1 MILGRRS
8 ARPSSAPRAPARGP
22 VIPYEYA
29 ARFDLTGHPGNV
41 VQDVITVSPDGA
53 FVAAAIGY
61 GFLEDRSAPVPL
73 GLTGNRVPAEVTL
86 GELPISALLSGLRS
100 NPRAESMLFEGS
112 AAEDDGGGLAYSSEE
127 VSPELLD
134 KLFLTRQGRR
144 DLSFLFSMVDSSTG
158 RELQDEPLHSLA
170 SLGAAN
176 GERPFRLLARPL
188 RFLPRSTLRL
198 QVVERTQDA
207 RGTLFIVL
215 LGFTAVVPSS
225 CPEPEAE
232 AIVAA
237 ATRAAAA
244 PGGEDRVVPFDY
256 VAHFRLTGR
265 ARHVIEQEITVNAEG
280 GFVATDVGYGLS
292 PELEP
297 VVITPP
303 EPPAKAEETAAAST
317 VAAPVA
323 GPGTAPPTAPPA
335 APTEEAE
342 QKKEDIDLAA
352 LPLAALPPMLLRTG
366 FRLRPEYA
374 RIALGDR
381 GVLQPLPRPLA
392 EACFEQ
398 LNAAEDVTFLYA
410 ISDTGAGRDWQNR
423 PILNVAGLGTASGRR
438 PFKRLARPRLLPPR
452 STLRITVEECSGR
465 GMLYIALHGYK
476 LLRTGAG
483 GRA

>member
-8 ARPSSAPRAPARGP
+8 ARPTPPPPTPARGP
-22 VIPYEYA
+22 VIPFEYA

-41 VQDVITVSPDGA
+41 VQDVITVNPDGA
-53 FVAAAIGY
+53 FVAAAISY
-61 GFLEDRSAPVPL
+61 GFLEDRSAPVGL
-73 GLTGNRVPAEVTL
+73 GLPGNRVPAEVTL

-100 NPRAESMLFEGS
+100 NPRSENMLFEGS
-112 AAEDDGGGLAYSSEE
+112 VADDDGGGLAYSSED

-134 KLFLTRQGRR
+134 KVFLSRRGRR

-158 RELQDEPLHSLA
+158 RELQDEPLHSVA

-176 GERPFRLLARPL
+176 GDRPFRLLARPL

-225 CPEPEAE
+225 CSEPEAE

-256 VAHFRLTGR
+256 VAHFPLTGR

-280 GFVATDVGYGLS
+280 GFVATDVGYGLA
-292 PELEP
+292 PEFEP
-297 VVITPP
+297 VVITPF
-303 EPPAKAEETAAAST
+303 EPNASRRHPTAT

-323 GPGTAPPTAPPA
+323 GPGTTPAPA
-335 APTEEAE
+335 AAAPAGPPVEEE
-342 QKKEDIDLAA
+342 IDLAT
-352 LPLAALPPMLLRTG
+352 LPLGALPPMLLRTG

-374 RIALGDR
+374 RIALRDG
-381 GVLQPLPRPLA
+381 GGLQRLPRRLA

-452 STLRITVEECSGR
+452 STLRIAVEECTGR

-476 LLRTGAG
+476 LLRPGAG